1 MKRLF
6 LIFLLLSVEV
16 VSQHTLSGVL
26 PLSSGKVSY
35 NEVHEIVG
43 QQKEILIENAKAW
56 FIIKKASHVNE
67 EEIDKKHQNIKGK
80 ISFKTLWGPN
90 DFPELYKEVQY
101 NVEIIAK
108 NNRYQ
113 YEFTNFIVKDP
124 GKTSQLEIYKS
135 EQKKYDSYNRDFYV
149 RIDKEVKKMI
159 ASLVQKMNTPIETE
173 P

>member
-35 NEVHEIVG
+35 KEVHETAG
-43 QQKEILIENAKAW
+43 QPKEIFIANAKAW
-56 FIIKKASHVNE
+56 FIANKASHVNE
-67 EEIDKKHQNIKGK
+67 EVLDKKHQIIKGK
-80 ISFKTLWGPN
+80 LSFKTLWGPN

-101 NVEIIAK
+101 NVQIIAK
-108 NNRYQ
+108 NSRYQ
-113 YEFTNFIVKDP
+113 YEFTNFKVKDP
-124 GKTSQLEIYKS
+124 GKTSQLEIYKA
-135 EQKKYDSYNRDFYV
+135 EQKKYDAYNRDFYV
-149 RIDKEVKKMI
+149 RIDKEVQKMI
-159 ASLVQKMNTPIETE
+159 ASLVQKMNTPIEMT

>member
-6 LIFLLLSVEV
+6 IIFLLLSGEL
-16 VSQHTLSGVL
+16 VSQHILSGVL

-35 NEVHEIVG
+35 KEVHEVAG
-43 QQKEILIENAKAW
+43 QTKEIFTANTEAW
-56 FIIKKASHVNE
+56 LLANKASHINE
-67 EEIDKKHQNIKGK
+67 EELDKKHQIIKGK

-101 NVEIIAK
+101 NIEVIAK

-124 GKTSQLEIYKS
+124 GKTSQLEIYKG
-135 EQKKYDSYNRDFYV
+135 EQKKSAAYNHDFYV
-149 RIDKEVKKMI
+149 RIDEEIKKMI
-159 ASLVQKMNTPIETE
+159 ASLLQKMNTPIETG

>member
-16 VSQHTLSGVL
+16 ISQHTLSGVL
-26 PLSSGKVSY
+26 PVSSGKVSY
-35 NEVHEIVG
+35 KEVHEIVG
-43 QQKEILIENAKAW
+43 QQKEVFIVNAKTW
-56 FIIKKASHVNE
+56 FISNKASHVNE
-67 EEIDKKHQNIKGK
+67 EELDKKHQIINGK

-90 DFPELYKEVQY
+90 DFTELYKEVQY
-101 NVEIIAK
+101 DVKIITK

-135 EQKKYDSYNRDFYV
+135 EQRKYDAYNHDFYV
-149 RIDKEVKKMI
+149 RIDKDVKKMI
-159 ASLVQKMNTPIETE
+159 ASLVKKMNTAIETE

>member
-35 NEVHEIVG
+35 KEVHEIVG

-56 FIIKKASHVNE
+56 FIVKKASHVNE

-135 EQKKYDSYNRDFYV
+135 EQKKYDAYNHDFYV

>member
-6 LIFLLLSVEV
+6 LILLLLSVKA
-16 VSQHTLSGVL
+16 VSQNTLSGVM

-35 NEVHEIVG
+35 KEVHEIPG
-43 QQKEILIENAKAW
+43 QPKENLIVNANTW
-56 FIIKKASHVNE
+56 FMAKKASHVKQE
-67 EEIDKKHQNIKGK
+67 ELDEKHQIIKGK
-80 ISFKTLWGPN
+80 MSFKTLWGPN

-101 NVEIIAK
+101 NVKVTAK
-108 NNRYQ
+108 NTRYQ

-135 EQKKYDSYNRDFYV
+135 EHKKYDAYNHDFYV
-149 RIDKEVKKMI
+149 RIDEKVQKMI
-159 ASLVQKMNTPIETE
+159 ASLLQTMNTPIQTE

>member
-6 LIFLLLSVEV
+6 LIFLLLSIEV

-26 PLSSGKVSY
+26 PVSSGKVSY
-35 NEVHEIVG
+35 KDVHEIVG
-43 QQKEILIENAKAW
+43 QPKEILIENAKAW
-56 FIIKKASHVNE
+56 FIVKKVSHVNE
-67 EEIDKKHQNIKGK
+67 EELDKKHQIIKGK
-80 ISFKTLWGPN
+80 ISFKILWGPN
-90 DFPELYKEVQY
+90 DFPELYKEVLY
-101 NVEIIAK
+101 NVKIIAK

-113 YEFTNFIVKDP
+113 YEFTNFIVNDP

-135 EQKKYDSYNRDFYV
+135 EQKKYDNYNHDFYV

>member
-6 LIFLLLSVEV
+6 LIFLLLSIEV
-16 VSQHTLSGVL
+16 VSQHTLSEVL
-26 PLSSGKVSY
+26 PLSSAKVSY
-35 NEVHEIVG
+35 KEVHEIAG
-43 QQKEILIENAKAW
+43 QPKEILIVIAKAW
-56 FIIKKASHVNE
+56 LISKKASHVKE
-67 EEIDKKHQNIKGK
+67 EELDKKHQIIKGK

-101 NVEIIAK
+101 NVEVIAK

-124 GKTSQLEIYKS
+124 GKTSQLEIYKA
-135 EQKKYDSYNRDFYV
+135 EQKKYDAYNHAFYV
-149 RIDKEVKKMI
+149 RIDKEIKKMI
-159 ASLVQKMNTPIETE
+159 ASLVQKMNTPIEKG

>member
-35 NEVHEIVG
+35 KEVHEVAGLPKEVFIV
-43 QQKEILIENAKAW
+43 NAKAW
-56 FIIKKASHVNE
+56 LIAKRASHVNE
-67 EEIDKKHQNIKGK
+67 EELDKKHQIIKGK

-101 NVEIIAK
+101 ELKITAK
-108 NNRYQ
+108 NSRYQ
-113 YEFTNFIVKDP
+113 YKFTNFIVKDP

-135 EQKKYDSYNRDFYV
+135 EYKKYDAYNHDFYV
-149 RIDKEVKKMI
+149 RIDKEVQKMI
-159 ASLVQKMNTPIETE
+159 VSLVQKMNTPVETG

>member
-1 MKRLF
+1 MKRFF
-6 LIFLLLSVEV
+6 LLFLLLSVEV

-35 NEVHEIVG
+35 KEVHEVVG
-43 QQKEILIENAKAW
+43 QSKEILILNATAW
-56 FIIKKASHVNE
+56 FKAKKASHVIE
-67 EEIDKKHQNIKGK
+67 EELDKKHQTIKCK

-101 NVEIIAK
+101 ELKITAK
-108 NNRYQ
+108 NSRYQ
-113 YEFTNFIVKDP
+113 YKFTNFIVKDP

-135 EQKKYDSYNRDFYV
+135 EHKKYDAYNHDFYV
-149 RIDKEVKKMI
+149 RIDKEVKEMI
-159 ASLVQKMNTPIETE
+159 ASLVQEMNTPIEAE

>member
-6 LIFLLLSVEV
+6 IIFLLLSGEL

-26 PLSSGKVSY
+26 PLSSGKVIY
-35 NEVHEIVG
+35 KQVHEIVG
-43 QQKEILIENAKAW
+43 HPKEIFIVNAKAW
-56 FIIKKASHVNE
+56 FSANKASHINE
-67 EEIDKKHQNIKGK
+67 EEIDKKHHIIKGK

-101 NVEIIAK
+101 NVKVTAK

-124 GKTSQLEIYKS
+124 GKTSQLEIYKA
-135 EQKKYDSYNRDFYV
+135 EYKKYDTYNHDFYV

-159 ASLVQKMNTPIETE
+159 ASLVQKMNTPLETG

>member
-6 LIFLLLSVEV
+6 LIFLLLSIEV
-16 VSQHTLSGVL
+16 VSQQTLSGIL

-35 NEVHEIVG
+35 KDVHEIVG
-43 QQKEILIENAKAW
+43 LPKEVFIVNAKAW
-56 FIIKKASHVNE
+56 LIAKRASHINGE
-67 EEIDKKHQNIKGK
+67 ELDKKHQIISGK
-80 ISFKTLWGPN
+80 ISFKILWGPN

-101 NVEIIAK
+101 NIEVIAK

-113 YEFTNFIVKDP
+113 YEFTNFIVIDP

-135 EQKKYDSYNRDFYV
+135 EKKKYAPYNRDFYV
-149 RIDKEVKKMI
+149 RIDKEVQKMI
-159 ASLVQKMNTPIETE
+159 VSLVQKMNTPMETE